1 MIGKRNS
8 GRNIATRWKTSFE
21 QSLHEHWLIRQS
33 MAVGYVLINVTPGEE
48 YDAYQAIKGLENVAD
63 VTLLFGDYDIIV
75 KLEADSLST
84 IAATVVD
91 TIRQVGGVVDTKTL
105 AGAEL

>member
-1 MIGKRNS
+1 MIGKQIS
-8 GRNIATRWKTSFE
+8 GQNIVPRWKTFFE
-21 QSLHEHWLIRQS
+21 QSLHEHWLISQS

-48 YDAYQAIKGLENVAD
+48 YDAYQAIKELDNVVD
-63 VTLLFGDYDIIV
+63 TTLLFGDYDIIV

-91 TIRQVGGVVDTKTL
+91 TIRQVGGVLDTKTL